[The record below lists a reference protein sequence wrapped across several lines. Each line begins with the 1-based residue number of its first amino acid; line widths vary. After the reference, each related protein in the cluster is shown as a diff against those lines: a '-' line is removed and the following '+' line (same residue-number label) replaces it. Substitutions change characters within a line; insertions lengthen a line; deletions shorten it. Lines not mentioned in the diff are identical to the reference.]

1 MRKMDNEICKIERF
15 FHKCSFCK
23 VFEVTDT
30 APSGTVFHSHEF
42 VQIWYVRRGR
52 CEHYVGEKIYHL
64 DVGDSFLI
72 PPNVTHKTILLPDTG
87 IVCCDFD
94 PAAVLAAAS
103 SEQEADTE
111 LSLTRVMDFLKVSC
125 EELPC
130 FRFQQKTRRR
140 VERLMQE
147 LLDEYEEGSCYFED
161 VLRIKIRELLLL
173 FMREFRSAPERMR
186 SDQIYEKY
194 KILMAKAI
202 RYIDEN
208 FCENLTLSGVCK
220 HFAISKTY
228 FCHLFKLITGKTF
241 TEYLTDLR
249 IRAAMVMLE
258 DPNLSITEISEKL
271 GFSNTSYFSK
281 IFKKYT
287 GCLPKEYRKKC
298 LKGGEQPGE

>member
-1 MRKMDNEICKIERF
+1 MDHEIYKKERF

-23 VFEVTDT
+23 VFEVHDS
-30 APSGTVFHSHEF
+30 APSGSLFHGHEF
-42 VQIWYVRRGR
+42 VQIWYIRRGR
-52 CEHYVGEKIYHL
+52 CEHFVGEKTYNL

-72 PPNVTHKTILLPDTG
+72 PPNVAHKTLLQPDTSV
-87 IVCCDFD
+87 ICCDFD
-94 PAAVLAAAS
+94 PEAVLALMLPK
-103 SEQEADTE
+103 EEGETE
-111 LSLTRVMDFLKVSC
+111 LTLEKVTSFLEESRA
-125 EELPC
+125 ELPC
-130 FRFQQKTRRR
+130 FRFRQKTRRR

-147 LLDEYEEGSCYFED
+147 LLDEYEEESHYFED

-173 FMREFRSAPERMR
+173 FMREFASVSERMR

-194 KILMAKAI
+194 KTLMADAI

-208 FCENLTLSGVCK
+208 FHENLTLSGVCK

-249 IRAAMVMLE
+249 IRAAMAMLE
-258 DPNLSITEISEKL
+258 DQSLSITEISEKL

-281 IFKKYT
+281 IFKRHT

-298 LKGGEQPGE
+298 MKAD

>member
-1 MRKMDNEICKIERF
+1 MSNEIYKKERF
-15 FHKCSFCK
+15 FHKCGFCK
-23 VFEVTDT
+23 VFEVVDT
-30 APSGTVFHSHEF
+30 APSGSMFHAHEF

-52 CEHYVGEKIYHL
+52 CEHFVGDQVYHL
-64 DVGDSFLI
+64 DVGDSFLVS
-72 PPNVTHKTILLPDTG
+72 PNMTHKTLLLPDTSV
-87 IVCCDFD
+87 ICCDFD
-94 PAAVLAAAS
+94 PAAVLAVS
-103 SEQEADTE
+103 VPNQEIDTE
-111 LSLTRVMDFLKVSC
+111 LSLGKVMDFLAESRD
-125 EELPC
+125 ELPC

-173 FMREFRSAPERMR
+173 FMREFALVPEHVRA
-186 SDQIYEKY
+186 DQVYEKY
-194 KILMAKAI
+194 KMLMAKAI

-208 FCENLTLSGVCK
+208 FCENLTLGGVCK

-249 IRAAMVMLE
+249 IRTAMAMLE
-258 DPNLSITEISEKL
+258 DQSLSITEISEKL

-298 LKGGEQPGE
+298 IKRGEQHGE

>member
-1 MRKMDNEICKIERF
+1 MENEIYRNAHF

-23 VFEVTDT
+23 VFEADDST
-30 APSGTVFHSHEF
+30 PSGSAFHGHEF

-52 CEHYVGEKIYHL
+52 CEHFVGGEVYYL

-72 PPNVTHKTILLPDTG
+72 PPNVYHKTLLQPDTSV
-87 IVCCDFD
+87 ICCDFD
-94 PAAVLAAAS
+94 VAAVLAAS
-103 SEQEADTE
+103 MPEEGETE
-111 LSLTRVMDFLKVSC
+111 LTLAKVQAFLEESR

-147 LLDEYEEGSCYFED
+147 LLDEYEEGSRYFED

-173 FMREFRSAPERMR
+173 FMREFVSVPERMR
-186 SDQIYEKY
+186 ADQIYEKY
-194 KILMAKAI
+194 KMLMASAI

-208 FCENLTLSGVCK
+208 FCDNLTLGGVCK

-258 DPNLSITEISEKL
+258 DPSLSITEISEKL

-298 LKGGEQPGE
+298 IKRGDQPAE